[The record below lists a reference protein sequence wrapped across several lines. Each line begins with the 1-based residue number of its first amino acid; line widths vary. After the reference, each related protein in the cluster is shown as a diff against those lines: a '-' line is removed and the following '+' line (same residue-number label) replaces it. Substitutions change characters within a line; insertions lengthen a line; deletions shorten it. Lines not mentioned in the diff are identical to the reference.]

1 MSKSKKKSAFLNRST
16 FFMVLV
22 EVPALIFLI
31 SVYSRRH
38 LSTFSKISFI
48 YTAENLPINFEFS
61 RNFVFDSVDESP
73 VVNVY
78 LRSCVWLD
86 CVEKKLSLTI
96 WSVFEHI
103 IAIVSLDTTRVL
115 WACRKFKRAYTR
127 APTGR
132 KRAQWLPADERL
144 WKRKKRAVADRVL

>member
-96 WSVFEHI
+96 
-103 IAIVSLDTTRVL
+103 
-115 WACRKFKRAYTR
+115 
-127 APTGR
+127 
-132 KRAQWLPADERL
+132 
-144 WKRKKRAVADRVL
+144 